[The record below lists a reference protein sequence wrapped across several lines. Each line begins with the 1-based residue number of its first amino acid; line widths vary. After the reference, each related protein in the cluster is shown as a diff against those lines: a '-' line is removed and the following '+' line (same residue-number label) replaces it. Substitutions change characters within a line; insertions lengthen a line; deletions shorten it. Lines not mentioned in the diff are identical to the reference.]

1 MPKICRIIEGR
12 CKTVADGA
20 AESLQNGA
28 DRHLAENDDWRR
40 EAQVTKERFGSSL
53 AASCGA
59 FALFWVM
66 QRYPFFGSIFAPDV
80 SFSHE
85 SRFVADAAILL
96 FSVALF
102 FLPFADKALAS
113 RRFALASGIVDSA
126 GVICSLAAHLLGAGV
141 LLVPAG
147 LLIAAGFVGL
157 SASMMHL
164 ATKLS
169 AEGQLALIPLSFLI
183 SLALGM
189 ADALPLAF
197 RLTAF
202 ACIPLGIGTLLLGLK
217 DDGRSLRPLSHQA
230 PSRSSHERLLD
241 AGALA
246 FILVEALVLA
256 IFRGTWNSGVGYSF
270 TSHSIVS
277 YVTTAVMAVAV
288 VYVMAKA
295 SRPPIAF
302 VQIAG
307 ASVAII
313 LLVACVYVVASIR
326 FCSAML
332 TSLQTTLFVV
342 AFALFGWRLSCG
354 EGTLRRSSALA
365 TGMFASCSIITCDF
379 VAVFFSLRNDPS
391 AYIYVSFVVVVIM
404 CVWLAIST
412 VVVFRNGM
420 VGAST
425 PADATAAS
433 APDTAATAIPDATVA
448 SAAVADHN
456 SKFALLEKHFG
467 MTARESEVALL
478 FASGFTQKRAAEQL
492 CISHSTVQSHMKSV
506 YRKTGVHNR
515 NELIDVLTPIL
526 DGGEPPAP
534 VPSPTE

>member
-1 MPKICRIIEGR
+1 M
-12 CKTVADGA
+12 
-20 AESLQNGA
+20 
-28 DRHLAENDDWRR
+28 
-40 EAQVTKERFGSSL
+40 TKERFGSSL

-59 FALFWVM
+59 FSLFWVM

-85 SRFVADAAILL
+85 SRFVADAVILL

-102 FLPFADKALAS
+102 FLPVADKALAS
-113 RRFALASGIVDSA
+113 RRFALASGIVETA

-169 AEGQLALIPLSFLI
+169 AEGHLALIPLSFLI

-202 ACIPLGIGTLLLGLK
+202 ACIPLGIGALLFSLK

-313 LLVACVYVVASIR
+313 LLVACVYVIASIG

-425 PADATAAS
+425 PADATAAATPVSS
-433 APDTAATAIPDATVA
+433 ANAAAIPNPTAASP
-448 SAAVADHN
+448 AAVDHN
-456 SKFALLEKHFG
+456 SKFALLEEHFG

-526 DGGEPPAP
+526 DGSEPPSSASLP
-534 VPSPTE
+534 AE

>member
-1 MPKICRIIEGR
+1 MAKKQRSY
-12 CKTVADGA
+12 A
-20 AESLQNGA
+20 
-28 DRHLAENDDWRR
+28 
-40 EAQVTKERFGSSL
+40 L

-80 SFSHE
+80 PFSHE

-96 FSVALF
+96 FAVALF
-102 FLPFADKALAS
+102 FLPVADKTLAS
-113 RRFALASGIVDSA
+113 RRFALVSGAVGTA
-126 GVICSLAAHLLGAGV
+126 GVICSLAAHLLSVGV
-141 LLVPAG
+141 ILVPAS

-164 ATKLS
+164 ATKL
-169 AEGQLALIPLSFLI
+169 AAKGHLALIPLSFLI
-183 SLALGM
+183 SLALGL
-189 ADALPLAF
+189 ADALPLML
-197 RLTAF
+197 RLMAF
-202 ACIPLGIGTLLLGLK
+202 ACIPLGIGALLCNLQ
-217 DDGRSLRPLSHQA
+217 DNDETLRPLSHQD
-230 PSRSSHERLLD
+230 PPRSSQERLLD

-246 FILVEALVLA
+246 FILVETLVLA

-270 TSHSIVS
+270 NSHSIIS
-277 YVTTAVMAVAV
+277 YGTTAAMAAV
-288 VYVMAKA
+288 VLYVIAKEN
-295 SRPPIAF
+295 RPATAF

-307 ASVAII
+307 VSVAII
-313 LLVACVYVVASIR
+313 LLIACAYVTATIG
-326 FCSAML
+326 FCSAMF
-332 TSLQTTLFVV
+332 TSLQTTLFAV

-354 EGTLRRSSALA
+354 EGKLRKSSAMA

-379 VAVFFSLRNDPS
+379 VAVFFSFRNDSS
-391 AYIYVSFVVVVIM
+391 AYIYVSFVVVMIM
-404 CVWLAIST
+404 CVWLAVST
-412 VVVFRNGM
+412 VVVYRNGM
-420 VGAST
+420 VGASA
-425 PADATAAS
+425 PADATAAATPAS
-433 APDTAATAIPDATVA
+433 GANAAAIPNPTAASP
-448 SAAVADHN
+448 AAVDHS

-526 DGGEPPAP
+526 DGSEPPIP
-534 VPSPTE
+534 PSSLAE